1 MVGATLPSP
10 LAPGMG
16 DFLAGRAGAGAGSS
30 AGGAD
35 SWCWPRGARPGSSQA
50 DAAGG
55 VARGGWM
62 GPCCPSAQ
70 CWQPALRP
78 CAWHR
83 LLTSETS
90 CARSQG
96 PIPVLAG
103 TVARGGRAGG
113 GAGGGLLSDRAPCR
127 AVPSCAVPCHATLS
141 CGSAGQSVS
150 VRGTGASVRACE
162 AGGNGAAGR
171 GARARR
177 GIRPCQWV

>member
-1 MVGATLPSP
+1 
-10 LAPGMG
+10 
-16 DFLAGRAGAGAGSS
+16 
-30 AGGAD
+30 
-35 SWCWPRGARPGSSQA
+35 
-50 DAAGG
+50 
-55 VARGGWM
+55 M

-96 PIPVLAG
+96 PVPVLAG